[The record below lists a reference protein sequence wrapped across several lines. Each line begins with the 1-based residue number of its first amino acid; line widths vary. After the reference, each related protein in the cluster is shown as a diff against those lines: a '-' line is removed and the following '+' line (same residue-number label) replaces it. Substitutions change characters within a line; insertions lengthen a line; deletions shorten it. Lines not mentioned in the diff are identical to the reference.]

1 MPSRPGYFAI
11 NHVSFHYT
19 IVENPHWL
27 LGGGSV
33 YVLDVYV
40 ISGGKRRSQQLPAA
54 QSEE

>member
-40 ISGGKRRSQQLPAA
+40 ISGGKRRSQQIPAA